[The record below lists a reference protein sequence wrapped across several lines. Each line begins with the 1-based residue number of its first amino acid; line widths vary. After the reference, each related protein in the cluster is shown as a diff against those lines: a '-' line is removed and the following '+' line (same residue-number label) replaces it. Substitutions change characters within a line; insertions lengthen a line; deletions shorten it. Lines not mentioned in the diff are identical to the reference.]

1 MLNNTSTNSNDSPT
15 NKPCSATSRTKAM
28 KSRVLLFRAHYYE
41 NSFIPVNRD
50 ENTHMKIV
58 LGG

>member
-1 MLNNTSTNSNDSPT
+1 
-15 NKPCSATSRTKAM
+15 M

-50 ENTHMKIV
+50 ENTHMKTV
-58 LGG
+58 LGGC